1 MKYSNENK
9 LLVICFTALLPV
21 SLYSIVVWS
30 VDGRIRS
37 TKQDIRSKT
46 KILFLTSDVL
56 HLISLRAIRSAT
68 PNKH

>member
-9 LLVICFTALLPV
+9 LLVICFTALLLV
-21 SLYSIVVWS
+21 SLYDIVVWS
-30 VDGRIRS
+30 VDGRVRS

-56 HLISLRAIRSAT
+56 HLISLSNT
-68 PNKH
+68 GCDV